1 MILRLQFSTLLS
13 DKPTQARSGASTRT
27 SPDVGEC
34 DFERVCEGVDALFTV
49 SSDNGG
55 NSWVVSLFAPSCPRA
70 DAKLD
75 MEVSVLL
82 RVLVSTA
89 PDSIVMSIPVS
100 SVDKESSVET
110 GDRIGEIIFDARRSE
125 SEE

>member
-13 DKPTQARSGASTRT
+13 DRPTQARSGARMRT

-34 DFERVCEGVDALFTV
+34 DLERVCEGVDTV

-55 NSWVVSLFAPSCPRA
+55 NLWGVSLFPPSCCRA
-70 DAKLD
+70 DAKFD

-82 RVLVSTA
+82 RVLVSTV
-89 PDSIVMSIPVS
+89 PDSVVMSSPVS

-110 GDRIGEIIFDARRSE
+110 GDRTGEIILDARRFG
-125 SEE
+125 